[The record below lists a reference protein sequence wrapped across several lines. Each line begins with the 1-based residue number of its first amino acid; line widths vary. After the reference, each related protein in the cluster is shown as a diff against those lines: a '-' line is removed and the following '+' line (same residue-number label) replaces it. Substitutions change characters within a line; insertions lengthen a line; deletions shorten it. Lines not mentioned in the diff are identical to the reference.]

1 MRDALE
7 QLLFHRYPG
16 FYVGRHMPLT
26 ENFMAYGFTHGD
38 GWFAIVD
45 VLSGLATQMMS
56 RTGNRIIASQ
66 VKQKLGGLRF
76 HMRGY
81 MRGIDAFM
89 GGARALGER
98 YSYRVSEL
106 SGRPGVLQV
115 GDGHYCT
122 LALGERAEY
131 RPVEGVDTPL
141 LGVGEPG
148 ALDRLREGYGDH
160 LPGGIDVPDGWVDL
174 VQEFIHED
182 VVFPAG
188 RHGQQG
194 MARPASITTASD
206 GALAIVWAG
215 EPTLEQQGR
224 AAFARAMASRVDP
237 VSGAIG
243 PVDDAGIP
251 EWAR

>member
-1 MRDALE
+1 
-7 QLLFHRYPG
+7 
-16 FYVGRHMPLT
+16 MPLT

-45 VLSGLATQMMS
+45 VLSGLATEMMD
-56 RTGNRIIASQ
+56 RTGQRIIASQ

-76 HMRGY
+76 YMRGY
-81 MRGIDAFM
+81 MRGVDAFM

-98 YSYRVSEL
+98 YSYRVSEV

-131 RPVEGVDTPL
+131 HPAEGVDTPL

-148 ALDRLREGYGDH
+148 ALDRLRVEYGAY
-160 LPGGIDVPDGWVDL
+160 LPGVIDVPDGWVDL
-174 VQEFIHED
+174 VQEFIHEE
-182 VVFPAG
+182 VVFPARRGG
-188 RHGQQG
+188 RQG
-194 MARPASITTASD
+194 MARLTSIATAPD
-206 GALAIVWAG
+206 GALAIVWTG

-224 AAFARAMASRVDP
+224 AAFARAMARRVDP

-243 PVDDAGIP
+243 PVDDAGLA

>member
-45 VLSGLATQMMS
+45 VLSGLAIQMMN
-56 RTGNRIIASQ
+56 RTGKRIIASQ
-66 VKQKLGGLRF
+66 IKEKLGGLRF
-76 HMRGY
+76 YVR
-81 MRGIDAFM
+81 RADEFV

-122 LALGERAEY
+122 LAPGERAGY
-131 RPVEGVDTPL
+131 HPVEPRDTPL

-148 ALDRLREGYGDH
+148 ALDRLRAEYGAH
-160 LPGGIDVPDGWVDL
+160 VPGGIDVPDGWVDL

-182 VVFPAG
+182 VVFPAKRNG
-188 RHGQQG
+188 RQE
-194 MARPASITTASD
+194 MAQLASVGTDQD
-206 GALAIVWAG
+206 GALVIVWTG

-224 AAFARAMASRVDP
+224 AAFARAMASRIDP
-237 VSGAIG
+237 VSGATG
-243 PVDDAGIP
+243 PVDDAGVP